1 MRIHVP
7 SFIRIGPRNSDKQTF
22 DLLPNDLDLDKT
34 NNRETFVDKVPHR
47 TLLHYRSSG
56 ITLSVSASYYII
68 GKIVLH
74 YRLGNGITL
83 SGVFSSHVSFCH
95 RHLSVVRRRLS
106 VRLSVHRPSVN
117 SGTFLN
123 GWTD

>member
-1 MRIHVP
+1 MTLTLTQFDSYLVSGGQPALCIHVP

-34 NNRETFVDKVPHR
+34 NNRETFVDKMPHL
-47 TLLHYRSSG
+47 TLLHYRSGG
-56 ITLSVSASYYII
+56 ITLSVSASYY

-83 SGVFSSHVSFCH
+83 SGVSLHYW
-95 RHLSVVRRRLS
+95 LSLLS
-106 VRLSVHRPSVN
+106 
-117 SGTFLN
+117 
-123 GWTD
+123 